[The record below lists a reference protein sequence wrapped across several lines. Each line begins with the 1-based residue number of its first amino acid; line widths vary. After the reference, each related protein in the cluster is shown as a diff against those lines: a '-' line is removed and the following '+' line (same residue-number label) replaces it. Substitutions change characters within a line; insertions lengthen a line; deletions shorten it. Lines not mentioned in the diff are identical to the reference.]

1 MEINDFINTIGYDGN
16 SAIVDK
22 ARLSKNANK
31 NLDQLLEAGSFRAA
45 AAYAVYTESEDDL
58 QRVADEYNKLSN
70 SAYKKE
76 QIKRLFGVSK
86 VDVKKR
92 LVW

>member
-22 ARLSKNANK
+22 ARLSKNSNK
-31 NLDQLLEAGSFRAA
+31 NLDKLLESGAFRAA
-45 AAYAVYTESEDDL
+45 AAYAVYTESDEDL
-58 QRVADEYNKLSN
+58 QKVADEYNKLSN
-70 SAYKKE
+70 SNYKKE

-86 VDVKKR
+86 VEVKRK

>member
-22 ARLSKNANK
+22 ARLSKNSNK
-31 NLDQLLEAGSFRAA
+31 DIDKLLESGAFRAA
-45 AAYAVYTESEDDL
+45 AAYAVYTESDEDL
-58 QRVADEYNKLSN
+58 QKVADEYNKLSN
-70 SAYKKE
+70 SNYKKE

-86 VDVKKR
+86 VEVKRK

>member
-1 MEINDFINTIGYDGN
+1 MEIKDFINTIGYDGN

-22 ARLSKNANK
+22 ARLSKNSNK
-31 NLDQLLEAGSFRAA
+31 NLDQLLEAGAFRAA
-45 AAYAVYTESEDDL
+45 AAYAVYTESEEDL
-58 QRVADEYNKLSN
+58 QKVADEYNKLSRSN
-70 SAYKKE
+70 YKKE

-86 VDVKKR
+86 VEVKKR

>member
-1 MEINDFINTIGYDGN
+1 MEIRDFINTIGYDGN

-22 ARLSKNANK
+22 ARLSKNSNK
-31 NLDQLLEAGSFRAA
+31 NIDELLQTGAFRAA

-58 QRVADEYNKLSN
+58 QKVADEYNKLSN
-70 SAYKKE
+70 SNYKKE

-86 VDVKKR
+86 VEVKKK
-92 LVW
+92 LAW